1 MASVELSYRPVQN
14 LSLSACVRYPFYK
27 SYRMTTQIVGSRLIE
42 RTNVEHI
49 DNLANMV
56 YFNLVYNFAFG
67 QKYSNGKPK
76 MQNEDKDS
84 GVFERK

>member
-1 MASVELSYRPVQN
+1 MSYRPVPN
-14 LSLSACVRYPFYK
+14 LTLSACVRYPFYK
-27 SYRMTTQIVGSRLIE
+27 SYRMTTEIVGSRLIK
-42 RTNVEHI
+42 RTNEEHI

-67 QKYSNGKPK
+67 KKYGNAKHK

-84 GVFERK
+84 GILERK